1 MGETKFYLK
10 KLLEDIRD
18 SYPFPQEETIV
29 IELIANAL
37 DSKASKI
44 SIYTDV
50 QHQQFI
56 IIDDGEGMDEKSLIE
71 YHNIAA
77 STKQR
82 GKGIGFAGLGAKLSL
97 LISKEIITETKTKT
111 GFYKATTWR
120 LSGPQSAP
128 WDYIKPL
135 GLIKS
140 NSGTAV
146 LIKLPLGEYELIYD
160 LNITKYIY
168 NHFYPILDEEFMYK
182 ILGKYVYKQ
191 GINFYI
197 NDRFISPPPEKLSY
211 SNRRYFYIPIKKE
224 DYIGV
229 GCINK
234 SKDLLPEELR
244 GIAVSTYGKVIKR
257 GWDWIGITPRNP
269 SHLTG
274 LIEIPKLSEILT
286 TNKIDFLKDSSS
298 LQKYYK
304 YRNAIQKTLI
314 PILQEFGEISTQQ
327 VRQEEDIK
335 PIEREIERILSNLIN
350 DFPELNPLL
359 GRKTKGEIA
368 KGVIPDT
375 NASPIGSI
383 SEGVDIITGNKGGR
397 GIGEGIAVTQGPF
410 QGERI
415 DPNLDPEI
423 PGREHEGK
431 KRKPGVMIAFGD
443 DPQRLD
449 LGWMVENTIWIN
461 KGHPAYIKNMESFR
475 AERFHIIFA
484 VSVILSS
491 FLEEEKSPQVF
502 IGKFLSNWGK
512 EQ

>member
-37 DSKASKI
+37 DSKASEI
-44 SIYTDV
+44 RLYSNLIN
-50 QHQQFI
+50 HQFI
-56 IIDDGEGMDEKSLIE
+56 IIDNGEGMEEKNLIE

-77 STKQR
+77 STKQK
-82 GKGIGFAGLGAKLSL
+82 GKGIGFAGLGAKLAL

-135 GLIKS
+135 GLLKTV
-140 NSGTAV
+140 SGTV
-146 LIKLPLGEYELIYD
+146 VQINLPATTYTFLNNSD
-160 LNITKYIY
+160 LTKYII
-168 NHFYPILDEEFMYK
+168 NHFFPLLDSEFMEK
-182 ILGKYVYKQ
+182 IFKKYVYKQ
-191 GINFYI
+191 GVTFYI
-197 NDRFISPPPEKLSY
+197 NDRIVTLPAEQINISNHNSFFITL
-211 SNRRYFYIPIKKE
+211 KK
-224 DYIGV
+224 DVYVGGGV
-229 GCINK
+229 GFLNK
-234 SKDLLPEELR
+234 SKDVLPEDLR
-244 GIAVSTYGKVIKR
+244 GIAVSTFGKVIKR

-304 YRNAIQKTLI
+304 YRNAIQKTLL

-335 PIEREIERILSNLIN
+335 PIEKEIERILSNLLN

-375 NASPIGSI
+375 DAPPIGSI
-383 SEGVDIITGNKGGR
+383 SEGVDIITGNKGGK

-431 KRKPGVMIAFGD
+431 KRKPGVMIGFED
-443 DPQRLD
+443 NPQRLD

-461 KGHPAYIKNMESFR
+461 KGHPAYMKAMEYR

-502 IGKFLSNWGK
+502 IGKFLSY
-512 EQ
+512 